1 MESLQSS
8 RFKRR
13 PEAIKSA
20 VKVTGNITTANEPL
34 RIMFASRY
42 INRKLAILDHNIQ
55 LLALYALIN
64 DKDEYA
70 LVTAPIIQTVTPY
83 TISDIVVDDTLYKVF
98 YFNKGGVIIPNNK
111 LIIRDNFMYD
121 IFDEF
126 FVSGNVPW
134 YLDYEDISNIFIESK
149 KYANSN
155 IGSDPLAFEILSSIV
170 ARSQADKKVYY
181 RQLVA
186 TGNKGKAKLSYVG
199 LNNPYYSFDNTGA
212 KLIGSRFNDGL
223 NVALVEPEKK
233 TSATSQILRA

>member
-1 MESLQSS
+1 MDSLQSS
-8 RFKRR
+8 DFKRK
-13 PEAIKSA
+13 PEVIKAA
-20 VKVTGNITTANEPL
+20 VKVTGNITTAVEPL

-55 LLALYALIN
+55 LLSLYALIN
-64 DKDEYA
+64 NKNEYA
-70 LVTAPIIQTVTPY
+70 LVSAPIFQTVTPY
-83 TISDIVVDDTLYKVF
+83 TISDTVVDDTVYKVF

-126 FVSGNVPW
+126 FVQGNVPW
-134 YLDYEDISNIFIESK
+134 YLNYDDLSNIFIESK

-170 ARSQADKKVYY
+170 TRSSKDKKVYY
-181 RQLVA
+181 RHLI
-186 TGNKGKAKLSYVG
+186 TSGDNKIKPDYVG

-212 KLIGSRFNDGL
+212 KLIGSRFGAGL